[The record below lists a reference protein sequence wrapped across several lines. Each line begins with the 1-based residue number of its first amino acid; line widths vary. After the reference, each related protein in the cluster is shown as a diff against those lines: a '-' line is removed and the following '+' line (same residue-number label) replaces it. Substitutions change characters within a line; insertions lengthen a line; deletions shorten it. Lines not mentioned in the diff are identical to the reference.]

1 MNILFCCVSV
11 VGCVLGIGF
20 LTGKELTLFFGNAN
34 ALAVSVCF
42 FFLFFAICFLFL
54 RLGKKYL
61 CDDVTSLNDRLFDKG
76 AKAFSFVF
84 VLTCFLVCAVMM
96 AGVQSLWSGVTGK
109 NFCFSLLLALFCV
122 LSLSFGVGAVKKVGF
137 ALVPL
142 VVVLFFVV
150 LLPAFD
156 GFANKGFCFADFVR
170 VAKYVCFNC
179 MLGASVFLSC
189 GKTLCK
195 GHALVVALCSSL
207 VLSAMIFLVLSTGGG
222 DMPVLDVAKNS
233 GVYLLFVLALTG
245 GVATALCCCSYTVV
259 EWLDKK
265 TCDKKLSVAVVCM
278 CAYVTSLFG
287 FGKMLGF
294 VLPVSSTFALVF
306 VFCAIS
312 KVLKK
317 DNV

>member
-1 MNILFCCVSV
+1 M
-11 VGCVLGIGF
+11 LGIGF
-20 LTGKELTLFFGNAN
+20 LTGKELALFFGNAN
-34 ALAVSVCF
+34 ALAVSICF

-54 RLGKKYL
+54 RLGKRYV
-61 CDDVTSLNDRLFDKG
+61 CDDVATLNDRLFDKG
-76 AKAFSFVF
+76 AKVFSFVF
-84 VLTCFLVCAVMM
+84 VLTCFLVCAVML
-96 AGVQSLWSGVTGK
+96 AGVQSLWCGVTDK
-109 NFCFSLLLALFCV
+109 NFCFSLLLALFCA
-122 LSLSFGVGAVKKVGF
+122 LSLSFGVRTVKKIGF

-142 VVVLFFVV
+142 VVILFFVV

-156 GFANKGFCFADFVR
+156 GFANKGFCLVDFVR

-189 GKTLCK
+189 GKSLCK
-195 GHALVVALCSSL
+195 GQALVVALCSSL
-207 VLSAMIFLVLSTGGG
+207 VLSAMIFLVLSIGGG
-222 DMPVLDVAKNS
+222 DMPVIDVAKNS
-233 GVYLLFVLALTG
+233 GVYLLFVFVLTG

-265 TCDKKLSVAVVCM
+265 LCCKKLSVAVVYI

-312 KVLKK
+312 KRLKK
-317 DNV
+317 DNG